1 MSIQFV
7 LPLSDKARS
16 SSYSSESPTP
26 PLPVPLSSE
35 YFGDALYESPNH
47 SDDESVSE
55 PDGDE
60 GKSDTDKSD
69 STLEEEHIACQIG
82 HPLQRMQRCGSL
94 DCEIA
99 GCTENDLVILTKGAA
114 SSSYSSRTHS
124 TSSVTSAR
132 FLAEFVDYDKIVEFL
147 LQSKVNPFQH
157 AGPRN
162 LVVYDPLENP
172 APISNG
178 SLAQRLLIKCLP
190 RSSKEL
196 LVLLEINHPELR
208 QDPWNAAPHILCA
221 VERDEDVYLCMD
233 PLVEFDQP
241 PMRTVANYIDFF
253 RQILEGLTFLHEHRI
268 AGLSCAEPS
277 SYMVDLSSGRT
288 TTSPST
294 PASELHENPVVYF
307 DRTAFP
313 VRYYFVNF
321 TNAQRVSS
329 RKDSSSSPASPA
341 DENSLFSSPFKKD
354 VQECGTMIDNMLI
367 NVPQIAPKM
376 KSLIK
381 AMTLGGFSADDA
393 RKLFEALCR
402 TLDARVFEQMPGS
415 KNPPPGLPPRAQTV
429 SFLPAPQVEKRRL
442 EKYAS
447 R

>member
-132 FLAEFVDYDKIVEFL
+132 FLAEFV
-147 LQSKVNPFQH
+147 
-157 AGPRN
+157 
-162 LVVYDPLENP
+162 
-172 APISNG
+172 
-178 SLAQRLLIKCLP
+178 
-190 RSSKEL
+190 
-196 LVLLEINHPELR
+196 
-208 QDPWNAAPHILCA
+208 
-221 VERDEDVYLCMD
+221 
-233 PLVEFDQP
+233 
-241 PMRTVANYIDFF
+241 
-253 RQILEGLTFLHEHRI
+253 
-268 AGLSCAEPS
+268 
-277 SYMVDLSSGRT
+277 
-288 TTSPST
+288 
-294 PASELHENPVVYF
+294 
-307 DRTAFP
+307 
-313 VRYYFVNF
+313 
-321 TNAQRVSS
+321 
-329 RKDSSSSPASPA
+329 
-341 DENSLFSSPFKKD
+341 
-354 VQECGTMIDNMLI
+354 
-367 NVPQIAPKM
+367 
-376 KSLIK
+376 
-381 AMTLGGFSADDA
+381 
-393 RKLFEALCR
+393 
-402 TLDARVFEQMPGS
+402 
-415 KNPPPGLPPRAQTV
+415 
-429 SFLPAPQVEKRRL
+429 
-442 EKYAS
+442 
-447 R
+447 